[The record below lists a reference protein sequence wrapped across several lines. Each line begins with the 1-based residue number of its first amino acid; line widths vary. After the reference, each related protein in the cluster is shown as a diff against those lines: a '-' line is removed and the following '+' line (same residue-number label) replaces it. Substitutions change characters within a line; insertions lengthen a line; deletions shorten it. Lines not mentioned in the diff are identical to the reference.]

1 MDLDIVYYTDPR
13 LTRPTAAVAEV
24 TKELAEKA
32 EAMFAVMYRERGI
45 GLAAPQVG
53 LTERLF
59 VMNLSG
65 REGAGE
71 EHVIINPEVL
81 DVSKDE
87 EEVIEGCLSFPGI
100 TGHVRRPRGI
110 LVRYMD
116 LDGDVHEV
124 EADDLLARCFQH
136 ESDHLDGLL
145 MVERF
150 TPADQIGLKRK
161 LKELAKK
168 VKDGTVKGP
177 DPSDARAAL

>member
-13 LTRPTAAVAEV
+13 LTRPTVRVAEV
-24 TKELAEKA
+24 TKELAEKV

-45 GLAAPQVG
+45 GLAATQVG
-53 LTERLF
+53 LTDRLF
-59 VMNLSG
+59 VMNLAG

-71 EHVIINPEVL
+71 EHVIINPEIL
-81 DVSKDE
+81 DSSKE
-87 EEVIEGCLSFPGI
+87 VEEVVEGCLSFPEI
-100 TGHVRRPRGI
+100 TGHVARPSGI

-116 LDGDVHEV
+116 LQGDTHEYDA
-124 EADDLLARCFQH
+124 EELLARCIQH
-136 ESDHLDGLL
+136 ETDHLDGLL

-168 VKDGTVKGP
+168 VADGTVKGS

>member
-13 LTRPTAAVAEV
+13 LTRPTLPVADVTAEIAAQV
-24 TKELAEKA
+24 

-45 GLAAPQVG
+45 GLAATQVG
-53 LTERLF
+53 LTHRLF

-65 REGAGE
+65 RAGAGE
-71 EHVIINPEVL
+71 EHVFINPEIVDRSRDL
-81 DVSKDE
+81 

-100 TGHVRRPRGI
+100 TGHVSRPREI
-110 LVRYMD
+110 IVRYTD
-116 LDGDVHEV
+116 LEGDVHEF
-124 EADDLLARCFQH
+124 EADDLFARCVQH
-136 ESDHLDGLL
+136 ETDHLDGLL

-161 LKELAKK
+161 LKELAQK
-168 VKDGTVKGP
+168 VADGTVQGP